1 MVQAVVL
8 AGGVGSRLHPL
19 TRVVPK
25 PLIPFAG
32 SPLVEYIVDK
42 LLREGFKEVIV
53 TAKYLGEQIVEYFK
67 KKPDVKPLLLNSKD
81 TADAVRLVA
90 DHLKADFIVSM
101 GDVVTD
107 TPFNQ
112 FFKAHRD
119 KGVLASI
126 ALKQVD
132 NPLPYGLVYVDENG
146 FISLFTEKPRSL
158 EVYLLTLAH
167 YRVKGSSLYS
177 NLVNAGIYAFKKEIL
192 DILASN
198 QGLMDFGRHVFPYL
212 LEAGYRIYGWIAPEN
227 TYWNDIGRPSVYKEA
242 LWDFLSGKVKNWTP
256 RGESVSAGVY
266 LARNAEV
273 EGTLYPPVFIG
284 RDVVVEQGAV
294 VGPYV
299 VLENGAVVKKGS
311 RLMYSVVWHNTIV
324 EEGAQVYDSIIMNN
338 AVLKQTVKIVS
349 SIVGTGCSVT
359 LDLYNKSLEPCSE
372 VPPYAH
378 KG

>member
-227 TYWNDIGRPSVYKEA
+227 TYWNDIGRPS
-242 LWDFLSGKVKNWTP
+242 
-256 RGESVSAGVY
+256 
-266 LARNAEV
+266 
-273 EGTLYPPVFIG
+273 
-284 RDVVVEQGAV
+284 
-294 VGPYV
+294 
-299 VLENGAVVKKGS
+299 
-311 RLMYSVVWHNTIV
+311 
-324 EEGAQVYDSIIMNN
+324 
-338 AVLKQTVKIVS
+338 
-349 SIVGTGCSVT
+349 
-359 LDLYNKSLEPCSE
+359 
-372 VPPYAH
+372 
-378 KG
+378 